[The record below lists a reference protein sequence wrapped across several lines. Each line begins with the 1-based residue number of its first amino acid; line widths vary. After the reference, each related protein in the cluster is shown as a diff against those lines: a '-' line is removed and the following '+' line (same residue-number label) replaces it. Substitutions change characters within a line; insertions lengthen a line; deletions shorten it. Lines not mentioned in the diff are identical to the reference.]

1 MALMHIAW
9 LRFNEDVAP
18 HQIEQH
24 LAACRAL
31 VNQVPVVIDLK
42 CGASLTDRAA
52 GLTHCIVVTLSNRE
66 ALPAYLD
73 HPAHV
78 PVAAALKADVAEL
91 RVMDIEV

>member
-9 LRFNEDVAP
+9 LRFNEGVVP
-18 HQIEQH
+18 QQIEQH

-31 VNQVPVVIDLK
+31 VNQVPVVLDLK

-52 GLTHCIVVTLSNRE
+52 GLTHCIVVTLPDRE
-66 ALPAYLD
+66 ALPTYLN

-78 PVAAALKADVAEL
+78 PVATALKADVAEL
-91 RVMDIEV
+91 RVMDIEI